1 MSVMTMT
8 AVSPERLNGEGDE
21 FLERSLCLCT
31 YMQHSF
37 RGWKDIPEAGLARNP
52 EAPMCGSLSNL
63 LVFGAEISSGC
74 SRQVNFFPDSV
85 EVTTSYLVGGSRQ
98 GRTKVLKRWCR

>member
-8 AVSPERLNGEGDE
+8 AVSPERLNGERDE

-63 LVFGAEISSGC
+63 FSFRRG
-74 SRQVNFFPDSV
+74 NF
-85 EVTTSYLVGGSRQ
+85 
-98 GRTKVLKRWCR
+98 KRLQQTYEFLPRFRRGYHKILGWWQ